1 MTNILFPFLD
11 GGRPGRVR
19 RRVHDQV
26 RRRRLRRRRKVLRAR
41 SRRSSGPRSF
51 RFRIRTETE
60 VVRRSRKRSE
70 VQENAEGQ
78 EADQVRPRRR
88 DREAAAQVQGEAESE
103 IEFRFRALQP
113 EFRALQS
120 EFWTLQSEFWT
131 LQPEFRALQSEFQV
145 SEIRKGE
152 RQTEQVRA
160 ETGPVGARRSETRR
174 VRKEE
179 AKSSGFQ
186 FSGRGSELPK
196 KIKNGR
202 FFRFLLL
209 LEKKNTFVVKKTPVI
224 AALVITN
231 LFTIAASCQTLLTIR
246 CSKIGLV
253 LRTKKQATN

>member
-1 MTNILFPFLD
+1 MINILFPFPE

-160 ETGPVGARRSETRR
+160 ETGPVGARRSEARR
-174 VRKEE
+174 VWKEE

-196 KIKNGR
+196 KIKIAD
-202 FFRFLLL
+202 FFDFCFCWRKKIHSLL
-209 LEKKNTFVVKKTPVI
+209 KKTPV
-224 AALVITN
+224 AVLVITN
-231 LFTIAASCQTLLTIR
+231 LFTIATSCQTLLTIR

-253 LRTKKQATN
+253 LCTKKQATN